1 MYISLDDIILKIQE
15 KYGLKIITRT
25 SDYYVLENEN
35 IIIRI
40 DLWESMYLSHYFR
53 LDKRKT
59 FDRWANA
66 NCSFYFAEDQLG
78 YDTIEESID
87 NFNNTN

>member
-1 MYISLDDIILKIQE
+1 MYISLDEMLVRIQE
-15 KYGLKIITRT
+15 KYGLRIVTAEAN
-25 SDYYVLENEN
+25 YYILQNEN

-40 DLWESMYLSHYFR
+40 DLWESMYLPHYFR
-53 LDKRKT
+53 MDKRSS

-78 YDTIEESID
+78 YDAIEESID
-87 NFNNTN
+87 NFNV